1 MELIYW
7 PVRSSSWVGGNGV
20 DGAEGGIIF
29 LASCEHPFIRVHKN
43 LVQHTSNNISI
54 DSIDV
59 GFKIHACNLSI
70 QT

>member
-7 PVRSSSWVGGNGV
+7 SVRSSSWVGGDGV
-20 DGAEGGIIF
+20 EGGIII
-29 LASCEHPFIRVHKN
+29 LSSCEHPFIRVHEV
-43 LVQHTSNNISI
+43 LVQHPSDNISI

-59 GFKIHACNLSI
+59 GSKIHACNLSI